1 MLVLILLLAGA
12 VHQATAQTP
21 TTVAGWAEYVW
32 LELPRGSV
40 RLRAKLD
47 TGAQTSSIGV
57 SNLKQFSR
65 ENAPWVSFDLALEDA
80 GTHAVDAPV
89 VRTARIRRAGTRVQ
103 ERPVIMLRACVAG
116 ETRDTEFTVAE
127 RRGMEFPVLIG
138 RKFLAGAIL
147 VDSTAQ
153 FSAPDA
159 CAASEPAR

>member
-1 MLVLILLLAGA
+1 MLVLLLLLAA
-12 VHQATAQTP
+12 AALQAAAQTP
-21 TTVAGWAEYVW
+21 ATVAGWAEYVW
-32 LELPRGSV
+32 FELPRGNV

-57 SNLKQFSR
+57 ANLKDFSR
-65 ENAPWVSFDLALEDA
+65 DDAPWISFDLAVE
-80 GTHAVDAPV
+80 GTGTYAVEAPV

-116 ETRDTEFTVAE
+116 MTRETEFTVAE
-127 RRGMEFPVLIG
+127 RQGMEFPVLIG

-153 FSAPDA
+153 FSAPDS